1 MEHLAG
7 KGGERRFV
15 GVDLA
20 TGPQK
25 GAGAA
30 LAHEK
35 QSTLSVANDRCR
47 DSNRCAHGRTVQLSG
62 DIHLLGGGT

>member
-15 GVDLA
+15 GVDLTA
-20 TGPQK
+20 GLHK

-35 QSTLSVANDRCR
+35 QSTLSVANDRR
-47 DSNRCAHGRTVQLSG
+47 RESNRRAHGRTV
-62 DIHLLGGGT
+62 